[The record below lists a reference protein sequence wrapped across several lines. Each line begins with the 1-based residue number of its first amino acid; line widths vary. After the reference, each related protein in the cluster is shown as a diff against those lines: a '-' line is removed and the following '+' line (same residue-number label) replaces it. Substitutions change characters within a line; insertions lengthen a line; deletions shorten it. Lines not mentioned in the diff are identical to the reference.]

1 MANCILIHSQ
11 DTPKQEVDILVLL
24 NCQLNNSLIKV
35 TLQELVKKDSLKSN
49 KEAGTTPEN
58 SSGLENHHTIR
69 FQGTPHTA
77 PETSSGGESPNTVGS
92 PRVPRKFIANWRHA
106 CDRTRD
112 RTKELL
118 KRWRTLPESEEGS
131 FKDQD
136 YDKDNQS
143 HGGWSVHVWATWVRR
158 TSSEEENSIIEPN
171 CLSELQKGKLTHFF
185 SRLLDWDQNELICEQ
200 DFKALTERLRH
211 FADWSDNSA
220 EFHVL
225 REVQQGFVETF
236 ITNRQNL
243 STKDLPDMTT
253 LEQWLLQWNHILA
266 SVKDMHDFPLWMQ
279 YFPKII
285 FLVINKSGSG
295 VISRDELRVFYSSFL
310 GFDTQRVG
318 EVLDIAYNNMTSNGD
333 HPLRYRIYYL
343 CFANF
348 LLGRHPH
355 GPGQLLFG
363 SFEGSPPY
371 STMFPVDYSA
381 LNCPTEKLEQYS
393 PHKKSNRH
401 SVIV

>member
-1 MANCILIHSQ
+1 MIIMNGDRSSSR
-11 DTPKQEVDILVLL
+11 D
-24 NCQLNNSLIKV
+24 NSLGLMDKRDSFKGI
-35 TLQELVKKDSLKSN
+35 VKKDSLKSN
-49 KEAGTTPEN
+49 KEASTTPES

-69 FQGTPHTA
+69 SQRTPHTA

-158 TSSEEENSIIEPN
+158 SSSEEENSIIEPN
-171 CLSELQKGKLTHFF
+171 YLSELQKGKLTHFF

-220 EFHVL
+220 ELHVL

-236 ITNRQNL
+236 ITNRQSL
-243 STKDLPDMTT
+243 STKGVPDMTT

-266 SVKDMHDFPLWMQ
+266 SVTCMHDFPLWMQ

-393 PHKKSNRH
+393 PYKKSNRH

>member
-1 MANCILIHSQ
+1 M
-11 DTPKQEVDILVLL
+11 
-24 NCQLNNSLIKV
+24 
-35 TLQELVKKDSLKSN
+35 
-49 KEAGTTPEN
+49 
-58 SSGLENHHTIR
+58 
-69 FQGTPHTA
+69 F
-77 PETSSGGESPNTVGS
+77 
-92 PRVPRKFIANWRHA
+92 
-106 CDRTRD
+106 
-112 RTKELL
+112 
-118 KRWRTLPESEEGS
+118 
-131 FKDQD
+131 
-136 YDKDNQS
+136 
-143 HGGWSVHVWATWVRR
+143 
-158 TSSEEENSIIEPN
+158 
-171 CLSELQKGKLTHFF
+171 
-185 SRLLDWDQNELICEQ
+185 EQ
-200 DFKALTERLRH
+200 RLRH

-220 EFHVL
+220 ELHVL

-236 ITNRQNL
+236 ITNRQSL
-243 STKDLPDMTT
+243 STKDLPNMTT

-266 SVKDMHDFPLWMQ
+266 RVTYMHDFPLWMQ

-318 EVLDIAYNNMTSNGD
+318 EVLDIAYNNMTSVGENGD